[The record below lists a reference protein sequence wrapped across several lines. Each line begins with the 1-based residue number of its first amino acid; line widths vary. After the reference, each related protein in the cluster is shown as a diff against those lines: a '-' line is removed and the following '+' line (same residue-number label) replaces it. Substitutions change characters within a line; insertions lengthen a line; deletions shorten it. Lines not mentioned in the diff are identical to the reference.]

1 MYSKILVPLDGSDI
15 AECVLPYVESVATWK
30 KPTEITFL
38 YVIQPL
44 DIPLA
49 DRKFTERIEA
59 EARSGAKSYLDK
71 LMEKIKIKE
80 NVKHVVRV
88 GKSAETI
95 IDYAAEHKIKL
106 IVMATHGRSGISRWT
121 RGSVADKVLHN
132 ANVPVWL
139 IKADAATKTFLKKG
153 QKIKILVTLD
163 GSKLAEESLAS
174 VTELAQQ
181 YGIDSVELTL
191 FRVSE
196 LFSPPYIYPPE
207 MPISIEEYLEYE
219 KKRTA
224 EICRSYLENIEKQLT
239 QKGLNAKTAVEE
251 GIPADVI
258 INHARKNSIDLIVM
272 STHGRTGFS
281 HWAFGS
287 IAEKVLKGAPCPVF
301 LVRSGNKKPQT

>member
-1 MYSKILVPLDGSDI
+1 MYSKILVPLDGSDV

-30 KPTEITFL
+30 KPTEVTFL
-38 YVIQPL
+38 YVTQPL
-44 DIPLA
+44 DVPLA
-49 DRKFTERIEA
+49 DKQFKTRIES
-59 EARSGAKSYLDK
+59 EAKSGARSYLDK
-71 LMEKIKIKE
+71 LMEKISIKE

-95 IDYAAEHKIKL
+95 IDYAEEHKMKL
-106 IVMATHGRSGISRWT
+106 IIMATHGRSGISRWT

-132 ANVPVWL
+132 ATIPVWL
-139 IKADAATKTFLKKG
+139 IKANAAKKTFLEKG
-153 QKIKILVTLD
+153 QKIKIMVTLD
-163 GSKLAEESLAS
+163 GSKLAEESLES
-174 VTELAQQ
+174 VKELSRQ
-181 YGIDSVELTL
+181 YGVENVELTL

-219 KKRTA
+219 KKRTS
-224 EICRSYLENIEKQLT
+224 EICNSYLENIKKELAGE
-239 QKGLNAKTAVEE
+239 GLNVKIAIEE

-258 INHARKNSIDLIVM
+258 IDHAKKQSIDLIVM

-301 LVRSGNKKPQT
+301 LVRSSSK

>member
-1 MYSKILVPLDGSDI
+1 MYSKILVPLDGSDV
-15 AECVLPYVESVATWK
+15 AECVIPYVESVATWK
-30 KPTEITFL
+30 KQTEITFL
-38 YVIQPL
+38 YVTQHL
-44 DIPLA
+44 DVPLA
-49 DRKFTERIEA
+49 DKNFKERIEA
-59 EARSGAKSYLDK
+59 EAKSGAKSYLDK
-71 LMEKIKIKE
+71 LMERIKIKD

-95 IDYAAEHKIKL
+95 IDYCEEHKLRL
-106 IVMATHGRSGISRWT
+106 IIMATHGRSGISRWT
-121 RGSVADKVLHN
+121 RGSVADKILHN

-139 IKADAATKTFLKKG
+139 IKADNAKKTFLKKG

-163 GSKLAEESLAS
+163 GSKLAEDSLIS
-174 VTELAQQ
+174 VTELAEQ
-181 YGIDSVELTL
+181 YGKDNVELTL

-224 EICRSYLENIEKQLT
+224 EICHSYLKDIEKQLS
-239 QKGLNAKTAVEE
+239 QKGITAIKAVEE
-251 GIPADVI
+251 GIPADII
-258 INHARKNSIDLIVM
+258 INFAKNHSTDLIVM

-301 LVRSGNKKPQT
+301 LVRSGVKQP

>member
-30 KPTEITFL
+30 KQTEITFL
-38 YVIQPL
+38 YVTQPL
-44 DIPLA
+44 DVPLT
-49 DRKFTERIEA
+49 DKKFKTLIES
-59 EARSGAKSYLDK
+59 EAKSGARSYLDK
-71 LMEKIKIKE
+71 LMDRIKIKD
-80 NVKHVVRV
+80 NVKHIVRV

-95 IDYAAEHKIKL
+95 IDYAEEHKMKL
-106 IVMATHGRSGISRWT
+106 IIMATHGRSGISRWT

-132 ANVPVWL
+132 ANIPVWL
-139 IKADAATKTFLKKG
+139 IKADTASKTFLKRG

-174 VTELAQQ
+174 VIELSKQ
-181 YGIDSVELTL
+181 YGIDNVELTL

-219 KKRTA
+219 KKRTT
-224 EICRSYLENIEKQLT
+224 EICHSYLENISKELT
-239 QKGLNAKTAVEE
+239 QEGLNVKTAVEE
-251 GIPADVI
+251 GIPADII
-258 INHARKNSIDLIVM
+258 INFAKEQSIDLIVM

-287 IAEKVLKGAPCPVF
+287 IAEKVLKGAPCTIF
-301 LVRSGNKKPQT
+301 LVRSSKK

>member
-1 MYSKILVPLDGSDI
+1 MYSKILVPLDGSDV
-15 AECVLPYVESVATWK
+15 AECVLPYVESISTWK
-30 KPTEITFL
+30 KQTEITFL
-38 YVIQPL
+38 YVTQHL
-44 DIPLA
+44 DVPMA
-49 DRKFTERIEA
+49 DKKFTERIEKDA
-59 EARSGAKSYLDK
+59 KSGARSYLDDLVK
-71 LMEKIKIKE
+71 KIKIKGE
-80 NVKHVVRV
+80 VKHVVRA
-88 GKSAETI
+88 GKAADII
-95 IDYAAEHKIKL
+95 IDYCEEHKLRL

-139 IKADAATKTFLKKG
+139 IKAEHAKKKFLKKG
-153 QKIKILVTLD
+153 QKIKIMVALD
-163 GSKLAEESLAS
+163 GSKLAEDSLVS
-174 VTELAQQ
+174 VMELAEQ
-181 YGIDSVELTL
+181 YGKDNVELTL

-219 KKRTA
+219 KKRTT
-224 EICRSYLENIEKQLT
+224 EICQSYLNDLKKHLT
-239 QKGLNAKTAVEE
+239 KNGITTIAAVEE

-258 INHARKNSIDLIVM
+258 INFAKGNSIDLIVM

-301 LVRSGNKKPQT
+301 LVRSGIKKP